1 MSDAWQSAHSTS
13 SPASPQ
19 LVAALDEELQQTDRT
34 ARPTVHS
41 LIGSFGV
48 PEADLSEATAGVE
61 VGVGGVA
68 WPALA
73 LVNAELQPDE
83 SFSAYRIPG

>member
-34 ARPTVHS
+34 ARPTVH
-41 LIGSFGV
+41 SFGV